1 MSALFH
7 IAQTTE
13 PPVMPPQL
21 SKEGCNFLLRCFNR
35 HASWLRQTPELCMRG
50 FLALQTSF
58 ATLLTLMRLSSQ

>member
-35 HASWLRQTPELCMRG
+35 HASWLRQTPKFRMRG
-50 FLALQTSF
+50 FLALQTSGSI
-58 ATLLTLMRLSSQ
+58 LLNPTRLSSQ